1 MDHQTYHPHHPAFF
15 LLSPFLSSFPFFP
28 SSPLP
33 LPTLCATKGGKGV
46 FYDSATPVE
55 VVGKEENHV
64 GFVVEVG
71 MENIGHFNQRVVETF
86 ATGEEKGI
94 HSLLELFQQDKD

>member
-1 MDHQTYHPHHPAFF
+1 
-15 LLSPFLSSFPFFP
+15 
-28 SSPLP
+28 
-33 LPTLCATKGGKGV
+33 
-46 FYDSATPVE
+46 